1 MLPISKLNS
10 GFLLEQ
16 IDVTNQA
23 IISAGGRVKSIIC
36 DGNRTNQ
43 AFFKR
48 FKTVP
53 GNPWLTED
61 GQYLLFEYVHLLKN
75 ISNLW
80 LTEKMGELQFEEN
93 GIIRT
98 AKWSHLKQLYELE
111 CGNYGENVVIK
122 RDCNSS

>member
-1 MLPISKLNS
+1 MLLYHGGNLFGKSVDDQSSLAQTILGIMIVCLHGGPKFLSNMRPISKLNS

-16 IDVTNQA
+16 IDLTNHA

-53 GNPWLTED
+53 GKPWLTED
-61 GQYLLFEYVHLLKN
+61 GQYLLFDYAHLLKN
-75 ISNLW
+75 IRNL
-80 LTEKMGELQFEEN
+80 
-93 GIIRT
+93 
-98 AKWSHLKQLYELE
+98 
-111 CGNYGENVVIK
+111 
-122 RDCNSS
+122 